1 MLVGMRSMRM
11 RVYVCLFACRV
22 ANVTDGG
29 RCLKCPYV
37 FAVLVCMLLAALR
50 GRTRLL
56 EYC

>member
-37 FAVLVCMLLAALR
+37 FAVLVCMLLAA
-50 GRTRLL
+50 
-56 EYC
+56 